1 MIPNVVHFIYFN
13 GPGSREFGFVNY
25 MAIRTAY
32 EVQKPDALYLYYNT
46 EPVGNPHWDRM
57 KQYAILVQIDPP
69 KEFMGVDLPYVQ
81 YQADVVRLQKLF
93 IHGGIYL
100 DTDVLMLKPLT
111 PLMNRRCVMGAE
123 GYVDHVPDLHT
134 TDVSKVGS
142 ISNAVIMAERFS
154 AFIRDWL
161 TALPDGL
168 KTGVWAYHAVT
179 LPLEMYKADTSVFD
193 LQEAEAFVPF
203 DFRNTYIFGNNYDDL
218 NRLDDSYTVHL
229 WETIWKDELRQ
240 IDDKYLRTKENL
252 FTYLF
257 GKYAE
262 ARVN

>member
-1 MIPNVVHFIYFN
+1 
-13 GPGSREFGFVNY
+13 
-25 MAIRTAY
+25 
-32 EVQKPDALYLYYNT
+32 
-46 EPVGNPHWDRM
+46 
-57 KQYAILVQIDPP
+57 
-69 KEFMGVDLPYVQ
+69 
-81 YQADVVRLQKLF
+81 
-93 IHGGIYL
+93 
-100 DTDVLMLKPLT
+100 
-111 PLMNRRCVMGAE
+111 MGAE

-154 AFIRDWL
+154 TFIRDWL
-161 TALPDGL
+161 KAVPDGL

-179 LPLEMYKADTSVFD
+179 LPLEMYKADNSVFD

-203 DFRNTYIFGNNYDDL
+203 DFRNTYIFGNNHDDL

-240 IDDKYLRTKENL
+240 IDDHYLSTKNNL
-252 FTYLF
+252 FTHLF